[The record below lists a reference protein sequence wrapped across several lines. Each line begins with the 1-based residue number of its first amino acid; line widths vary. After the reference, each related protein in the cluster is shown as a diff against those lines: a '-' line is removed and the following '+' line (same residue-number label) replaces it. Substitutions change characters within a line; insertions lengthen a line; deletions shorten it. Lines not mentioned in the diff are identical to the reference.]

1 MDLQAH
7 TTRLHQAKTDLTP
20 KSNPYSLQL
29 EFKLQMF
36 LLERSQN
43 LRSSELVYTAR
54 ECHRRVGDIKRIVP
68 PSLI

>member
-20 KSNPYSLQL
+20 KSSLYSLQL
-29 EFKLQMF
+29 EFKLQML
-36 LLERSQN
+36 LLEPSQN
-43 LRSSELVYTAR
+43 QRSSELVYTAR

>member
-7 TTRLHQAKTDLTP
+7 TTRRDQAKTDLTL
-20 KSNPYSLQL
+20 KFSPYSLQL
-29 EFKLQMF
+29 EFKLKMF

-54 ECHRRVGDIKRIVP
+54 ECQRRVGDIKRIVP

>member
-7 TTRLHQAKTDLTP
+7 TTRRDQAKTDLTP
-20 KSNPYSLQL
+20 KSSLYSLQL

-36 LLERSQN
+36 LLERFPNQ
-43 LRSSELVYTAR
+43 RSSELVYTAR
-54 ECHRRVGDIKRIVP
+54 ECHRRVGDHWRIVP